1 MTRLP
6 EPSPGTLPAEL
17 ETFLATLP
25 SDPMVSMMAV
35 SPSTTVQFV
44 EFARTLFTALALPAR
59 TRELVVLTVAATTGA
74 VFVRAQHDPIADAAG
89 VEPSVRAAIAD
100 GRTDGEGLSES
111 DATVIRFAR
120 GTAQSP
126 RVSDALFTA
135 ARELLGDRQVAE
147 VIQVVG
153 YYWAFGRISTMLDV
167 PVTTIQSGDVL
178 DALPS

>member
-6 EPSPGTLPAEL
+6 EPTPGSVPGGL

-25 SDPMVSMMAV
+25 SDPMVSMMAL
-35 SPSTTVQFV
+35 SSSTAVQFV
-44 EFARTLFTALALPAR
+44 EFARTLFTALELPAR

-74 VFVRAQHDPIADAAG
+74 VFVQAQHDSIADAAG
-89 VEPSVRAAIAD
+89 
-100 GRTDGEGLSES
+100 GEGLSES
-111 DATVIRFAR
+111 DAAVIRFAR
-120 GTAQSP
+120 GTVQSP

-167 PVTTIQSGDVL
+167 PVTTIHSGDVL
-178 DALPS
+178 DTLPS